1 MDTHTKHYFLA
12 SYTGKGYV
20 HFFDEEMRSLDYV
33 YVLKSVPGNGA
44 STLLNRVATHF
55 QEKREPLEYVHR
67 SSDADA
73 LDGLIL
79 KSRNMG
85 IFQGTSPHVLEPHL
99 PYVDGEY
106 VDLTQACRSEDVARS
121 KSEIHGLREQ
131 MDAGYAQFSQALAKA
146 FSLHE
151 KLESFYSG
159 QLDIEAAD
167 QLAEET
173 IQAIF
178 KDGFTLDKESDVKD
192 RFVEAS
198 SESEN
203 IDFVEEITK
212 ECTVRYFI
220 TGRPGS
226 GKSVFMKKIAEA
238 ARERGYDVERYHCG
252 FDPDSLDLI
261 LLPELG
267 VAAFDST
274 PPHDHEPSR
283 AGDEIIDTYALLQV
297 DPDEVHA
304 QEIADNK
311 ASSQK
316 AGETVEAGFRQ
327 AMHAYREMADL
338 YGQAVDAGKVKEMGK
353 DLISDIDCRFN
364 G

>member
-12 SYTGKGYV
+12 SHTGKGYV
-20 HFFDEEMRSLDYV
+20 HFFNEEIQALDYT

-44 STLLNRVATHF
+44 TALLENIASHF
-55 QEKREPLEYVHR
+55 QEEGERLEVVHR
-67 SSDADA
+67 SSDGDA

-79 KSRNMG
+79 KGRNVG

-106 VDLTQACRSEDVARS
+106 VDLTRACSSRDVAHS
-121 KSEIHGLREQ
+121 KDAIRRLQEQ
-131 MDAGYAQFSQALAKA
+131 VDAGYEQFSRAIAQT
-146 FSLHE
+146 FSLHDD
-151 KLESFYSG
+151 LESFYSG

-167 QLAEET
+167 RLAADT
-173 IQAIF
+173 IRAIF
-178 KDGFTLDKESDVKD
+178 GESILDKAADVTD

-198 SESEN
+198 SENKN

-212 ECTVRYFI
+212 ACTIRYFI

-274 PPHDHEPSR
+274 PPHDHKPSR
-283 AGDEIIDTYALLQV
+283 KGDEIIDTYALLRE
-297 DPDEVHA
+297 DPDDVYK
-304 QEIADNK
+304 QEIADIK
-311 ASSQK
+311 ADSQE
-316 AGETVEAGFRQ
+316 AGKTADEGFRQ
-327 AMHAYREMADL
+327 AIQAYREMADL
-338 YGQAVDAGKVKEMGK
+338 YGQAVDFDMVKEMETA
-353 DLISDIDCRFN
+353 LIADVERRMDS
-364 G
+364 